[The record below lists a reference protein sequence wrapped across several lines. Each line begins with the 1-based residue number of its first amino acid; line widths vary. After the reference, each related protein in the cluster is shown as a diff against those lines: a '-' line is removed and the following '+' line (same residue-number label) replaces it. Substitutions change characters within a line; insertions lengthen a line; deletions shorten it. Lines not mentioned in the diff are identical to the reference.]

1 MKFKLIFFLIF
12 MVSCTAHTTK
22 IDNRIP
28 YNSKGFAYIFNEN
41 DFNEKLIKGKLD
53 NSKLQISNKNLKV
66 GSFVKIINPRT
77 KDSVTVKNSKKI
89 EYPDFYKLIITKKVA
104 EELNLN
110 SELPLVEIIEI
121 KKNKSFIAKKAKIYK
136 EEEKISSNA
145 PVASVKISN
154 ISKNKSINKN
164 IRKDQFYILIGTF
177 YSNETAKFLK
187 KRITKE
193 IPEYDTRKLIIRKKT
208 NKEINLFSG
217 PYKTIN
223 LMKNDYIILKEFGF
237 EELDITINE

>member
-12 MVSCTAHTTK
+12 IVSCTAHTTK

>member
-1 MKFKLIFFLIF
+1 

>member
-53 NSKLQISNKNLKV
+53 NSKFQISNKNLKV

-154 ISKNKSINKN
+154 ISKNKSIKKN